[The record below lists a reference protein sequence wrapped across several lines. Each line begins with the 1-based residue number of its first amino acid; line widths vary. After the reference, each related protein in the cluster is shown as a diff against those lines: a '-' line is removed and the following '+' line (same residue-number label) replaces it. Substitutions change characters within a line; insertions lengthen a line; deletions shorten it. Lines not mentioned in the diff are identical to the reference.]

1 MHHFVSEEYV
11 LDIQPFGTGHIN
23 DTYAVTVADS
33 EEQKNLVLQRI
44 NHEIFKHP
52 EEVMENIL
60 HVTSHLR
67 CKIAEAGGD
76 CERETLVVIP
86 DVYKRQIYRYAYK
99 CGKQDTWLGRLLS
112 FLLQVVAGRCV

>member
-1 MHHFVSEEYV
+1 MSDLDLIRQAAHHFVNEEQV

-23 DTYAVTVADS
+23 DTYAVTVEDNAG
-33 EEQKNLVLQRI
+33 QKNLVLQRI
-44 NHEIFKHP
+44 NHEIFRHP

-67 CKIAEAGGD
+67 RKIAEAGGD

-86 DVYKRQIYRYAYK
+86 SDDGKPYYKDENGNYYRMN
-99 CGKQDTWLGRLLS
+99 
-112 FLLQVVAGRCV
+112 